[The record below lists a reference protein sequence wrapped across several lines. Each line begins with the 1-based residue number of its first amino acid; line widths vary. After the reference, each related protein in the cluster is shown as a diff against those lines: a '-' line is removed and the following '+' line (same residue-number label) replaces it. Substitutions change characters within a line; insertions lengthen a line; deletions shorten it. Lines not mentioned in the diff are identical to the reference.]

1 MKGSQRMDIETVKE
15 RIKANEYKVKRNQK
29 PGLTSEVW
37 ETLFCIYDAEMEPIE
52 HYLFCTQCNDV
63 ITKPGGSSTKNL
75 LTHTKNC
82 SLKNKEQSMKQTTIG
97 FYCNYETIGRCKN
110 DQLL

>member
-29 PGLTSEVW
+29 PGLTSAVW

-63 ITKPGGSSTKNL
+63 ITKPGGSSTNWV
-75 LTHTKNC
+75 
-82 SLKNKEQSMKQTTIG
+82 
-97 FYCNYETIGRCKN
+97 
-110 DQLL
+110 